1 MSQLFFWILN
11 TMHKILPANGKITDC
26 LSKKEV
32 FSIAS
37 SASGSAILYALYA
50 NTSYKSGGTSLRA
63 PCLVFLICIFSSQS
77 LYLSANALPR
87 SIASRPA
94 FDCVSSHVRSCLVPR
109 SLKGIGTVA
118 RRSVQKSLS
127 SLCGQS
133 ELRCWRQR
141 FWPYV
146 RPKLAAFAFVH
157 PLFFPA
163 EPWSCWIAMKSSSW
177 EMWAFLK
184 LMGWRYLCKKY
195 IPMYN
200 IYRVNS
206 LPLQYGNNKRNYLL

>member
-1 MSQLFFWILN
+1 MLRLSPSPNVRAAPLVAMSQPFFCILN

-37 SASGSAILYALYA
+37 SASGSAILHALYA
-50 NTSYKSGGTSLRA
+50 NTSYKLGGTSLRA

-109 SLKGIGTVA
+109 SLKSIGTAAPTHYFRVFKIEYWQPRP
-118 RRSVQKSLS
+118 RRRK
-127 SLCGQS
+127 
-133 ELRCWRQR
+133 LR
-141 FWPYV
+141 WP
-146 RPKLAAFAFVH
+146 A
-157 PLFFPA
+157 
-163 EPWSCWIAMKSSSW
+163 
-177 EMWAFLK
+177 
-184 LMGWRYLCKKY
+184 
-195 IPMYN
+195 
-200 IYRVNS
+200 
-206 LPLQYGNNKRNYLL
+206 

>member
-1 MSQLFFWILN
+1 MAVFGRHNIRPPHFASKVSYSASPQTLAECSRSASCCYATTFVWILN

-133 ELRCWRQR
+133 GLRC
-141 FWPYV
+141 
-146 RPKLAAFAFVH
+146 
-157 PLFFPA
+157 
-163 EPWSCWIAMKSSSW
+163 
-177 EMWAFLK
+177 
-184 LMGWRYLCKKY
+184 
-195 IPMYN
+195 
-200 IYRVNS
+200 
-206 LPLQYGNNKRNYLL
+206 